1 MSLVFF
7 ICTANAFHARCRAAA
22 KKDLPSGG
30 LFSFQFSR
38 LSLAVAAQNVD
49 QLVGDHVL
57 DSLTSRLQVLTRIEV
72 IRMLVE
78 VLADRSGDSQTN
90 IGVDIDLADGQL
102 CSVTELFLR
111 NADCIRHLAAELVDL
126 VNKLT
131 RYGRGTVQYDR
142 EARQTLGNFL
152 KYVETQ
158 RRRNQNALLVAGAL
172 IRGELVS
179 AVRGADCDSQRVT
192 AGAGYELLNLYGNA
206 VPTLLLPVW
215 S

>member
-7 ICTANAFHARCRAAA
+7 ICTANAVHALA
-22 KKDLPSGG
+22 KKRPPISGG

-102 CSVTELFLR
+102 CRMPIASG
-111 NADCIRHLAAELVDL
+111 I
-126 VNKLT
+126 
-131 RYGRGTVQYDR
+131 
-142 EARQTLGNFL
+142 
-152 KYVETQ
+152 
-158 RRRNQNALLVAGAL
+158 
-172 IRGELVS
+172 
-179 AVRGADCDSQRVT
+179 
-192 AGAGYELLNLYGNA
+192 
-206 VPTLLLPVW
+206 LPP
-215 S
+215 